1 MMAATRDTST
11 RSIPTPSAVTARRSE
26 PEARREPRGGREVAA
41 QHQSQPYQR
50 HGERRP
56 QRHQRPERRSPAGN
70 HIDLACPAALLV
82 GDLRLEGEPRRLD
95 AARGGTERL
104 LPLGV
109 RPLVEH
115 ARLAHARA
123 DRIERIQGGHE
134 CFAACGEPGGDR
146 PLLGRG
152 EEEAAARPPGH
163 PYSARGSL
171 DLAVERG
178 GHTLAGPADRS
189 FPRGEPGAP
198 AHRVEH
204 AVAILARAGGPRF
217 TRQLHHA
224 RRELLADVV
233 ERNPRLLQAAGHE
246 DAAERRRE
254 LGDAQRHRDLH
265 GRAHRAMRSA
275 RPVRASYWATKYG
288 SDSGRKRSRAMPVA
302 AIARSIADG
311 SPSTSSNTS
320 ISGYHSKRSTAW
332 PSRYTSTRRSMR
344 IDTANPSCSRMV
356 TIGSGVVTRASTSAR
371 WRYSP
376 RCEGGPFHAS
386 TP

>member
-11 RSIPTPSAVTARRSE
+11 RSTPTPIAVTARRSE
-26 PEARREPRGGREVAA
+26 AEARREPCGGREVAA
-41 QHQSQPYQR
+41 QHQSEPHQR
-50 HGERRP
+50 HAERRP
-56 QRHQRPERRSPAGN
+56 QRHQGPERRSPAGN
-70 HIDLACPAALLV
+70 HVDLAGPAALLV
-82 GDLRLEGEPRRLD
+82 GDLRLEGEPRRLE
-95 AARGGTERL
+95 AARGGAERF

-146 PLLGRG
+146 PLLG
-152 EEEAAARPPGH
+152 
-163 PYSARGSL
+163 
-171 DLAVERG
+171 RG

-265 GRAHRAMRSA
+265 GRAHRAMRAA

-288 SDSGRKRSRAMPVA
+288 SDSGRNRSRARPVA
-302 AIARSIADG
+302 AIARSISDG

-320 ISGYHSKRSTAW
+320 IAGYHSRRSAAR
-332 PSRYTSTRRSMR
+332 PPPPTSTRRSMR
-344 IDTANPSCSRMV
+344 SETANPNCSRIV
-356 TIGSGVVTRASTSAR
+356 TTESGLATRASASAR
-371 WRYSP
+371 WRYLP
-376 RCEGGPFHAS
+376 RCEVGPFHPN